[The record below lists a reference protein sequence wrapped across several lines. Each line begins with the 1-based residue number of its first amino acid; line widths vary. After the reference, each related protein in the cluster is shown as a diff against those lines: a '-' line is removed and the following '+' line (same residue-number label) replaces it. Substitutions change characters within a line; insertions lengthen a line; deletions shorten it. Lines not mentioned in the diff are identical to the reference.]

1 MKVMK
6 LGGMNVST
14 ILIVSIISLIV
25 ILAVIGVSAVTVNKA
40 YGYKHQ
46 VDKIE
51 DIPPHLNHNKENV

>member
-6 LGGMNVST
+6 LGGLNMST
-14 ILIVSIISLIV
+14 ILIVFIISVIV
-25 ILAVIGVSAVTVNKA
+25 ILLVIAVSAVTVNKA

-51 DIPPHLNHNKENV
+51 DIPPHLNHNKEKV